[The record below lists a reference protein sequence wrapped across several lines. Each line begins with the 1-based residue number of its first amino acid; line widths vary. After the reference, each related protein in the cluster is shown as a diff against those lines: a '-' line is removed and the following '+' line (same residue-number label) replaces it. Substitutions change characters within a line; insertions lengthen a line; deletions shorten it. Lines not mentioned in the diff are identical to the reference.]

1 MKGAVEPIMRMCT
14 MTYSGR
20 GSPQPLTEKEIQ
32 MYMDHAHHMGTSGLR
47 GRCHMAIGR
56 VSLEADPCHCLA
68 VLALAY
74 GSQMS
79 QMVFTGLV
87 GIMDP
92 PRDGVR
98 EAVETLLS
106 TGAQLKMVTGDS
118 QDTAIAIGLCLLLHP
133 TFSDL

>member
-1 MKGAVEPIMRMCT
+1 
-14 MTYSGR
+14 
-20 GSPQPLTEKEIQ
+20 
-32 MYMDHAHHMGTSGLR
+32 
-47 GRCHMAIGR
+47 
-56 VSLEADPCHCLA
+56 

-74 GSQMS
+74 GDSMTEL
-79 QMVFTGLV
+79 VFAGLV

-118 QDTAIAIGLCLLLHP
+118 RDTAVAIGWFGESVDYDL
-133 TFSDL
+133 TFSFYLQLVF